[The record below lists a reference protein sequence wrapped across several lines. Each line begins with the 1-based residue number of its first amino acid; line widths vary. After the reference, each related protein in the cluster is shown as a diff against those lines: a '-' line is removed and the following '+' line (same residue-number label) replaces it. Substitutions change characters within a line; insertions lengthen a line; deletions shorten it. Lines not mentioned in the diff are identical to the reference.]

1 MKQTSFILSVL
12 SLITAIT
19 FGTIYLVNNKK
30 TSNVNEEESTEITA
44 CAGDIVYVNLDQI
57 IMGYDFASDLRS
69 AIEVKFQKIQ
79 EEVQR
84 RSKKFEKDYN
94 AWMEKVNK
102 GLITRSVAE
111 AQQAKLQKQQE
122 ELAKYA
128 SQQEQIMQEEE
139 IVMMNQI
146 GDAIKTFL
154 DNYNAEKGY
163 AMILTNN
170 GGAPVITADPGLN
183 ITEDVLAKLNAE
195 YVASKNSKNSKNEE

>member
-19 FGTIYLVNNKK
+19 FGTIYLVNSKK

-44 CAGDIVYVNLDQI
+44 SAGDIVYVNLDQI

-69 AIEVKFQKIQ
+69 AVEVKFQKIQ

-111 AQQAKLQKQQE
+111 SQQAKLQKQQE

-195 YVASKNSKNSKNEE
+195 YVASKNSKNEE

>member
-1 MKQTSFILSVL
+1 MKKISFILSVV

-19 FGTIYLVNNKK
+19 FGTLYLVNNAK
-30 TSNVNEEESTEITA
+30 TTTANEEESTEITA
-44 CAGDIVYVNLDQI
+44 NAGDIVYVNLDQI
-57 IMGYDFASDLRS
+57 IMGYDFASDLR
-69 AIEVKFQKIQ
+69 AAVEVKVQKIQ

-84 RSKKFEKDYN
+84 RGKKFEKDYN
-94 AWMEKVNK
+94 TWMEKVNK

-111 AQQAKLQKQQE
+111 SQQAKLQKQQE
-122 ELAKYA
+122 ERAKYA
-128 SQQEQIMQEEE
+128 AEQEQIIQEEE

-170 GGAPVITADPGLN
+170 GGAPVITADPGLD
-183 ITEDVLAKLNAE
+183 ITEDVLTKLNEE
-195 YVASKNSKNSKNEE
+195 YIASKNTKE

>member
-44 CAGDIVYVNLDQI
+44 SAGDIVYVNLDQI

-69 AIEVKFQKIQ
+69 AVEVNFQKIQ
-79 EEVQR
+79 EQVKR

-111 AQQAKLQKQQE
+111 SQQAKLQKQQE

-195 YVASKNSKNSKNEE
+195 YVASKNSKNEE

>member
-1 MKQTSFILSVL
+1 MKKISFILSVV

-19 FGTIYLVNNKK
+19 FGTLYLVNNAK
-30 TSNVNEEESTEITA
+30 TTTADEEESTEITA
-44 CAGDIVYVNLDQI
+44 NAGDIVYVNLDQI
-57 IMGYDFASDLRS
+57 IMGYDFASDLR
-69 AIEVKFQKIQ
+69 AAVEVKVQKIQ
-79 EEVQR
+79 EDVQR
-84 RSKKFEKDYN
+84 RGKKFEKDYN
-94 AWMEKVNK
+94 TWMEKVNK

-111 AQQAKLQKQQE
+111 SQQAKLQKQQE

-128 SQQEQIMQEEE
+128 AEQEQIIQEEE

-170 GGAPVITADPGLN
+170 GGAPVITADPGLD
-183 ITEDVLAKLNAE
+183 ITEDVLTKLNEE
-195 YVASKNSKNSKNEE
+195 YIASKNTKE

>member
-1 MKQTSFILSVL
+1 MKKISFILSVV

-19 FGTIYLVNNKK
+19 FGTLYLVNNAK
-30 TSNVNEEESTEITA
+30 TTTADEEESTEITA
-44 CAGDIVYVNLDQI
+44 NAGDIVYVNLDQI
-57 IMGYDFASDLRS
+57 IMGYDFASDLR
-69 AIEVKFQKIQ
+69 AAVEVKVQKIQ

-84 RSKKFEKDYN
+84 RGKKFEKDYN
-94 AWMEKVNK
+94 TWMEKVNK

-111 AQQAKLQKQQE
+111 SQQAKLQKQQE

-128 SQQEQIMQEEE
+128 AEQEQIIQEEE

-170 GGAPVITADPGLN
+170 GGAPVITADPGLD
-183 ITEDVLAKLNAE
+183 ITEDVLTKLNEE
-195 YVASKNSKNSKNEE
+195 YIASKNTKE

>member
-1 MKQTSFILSVL
+1 MKKISFILSVV

-19 FGTIYLVNNKK
+19 FGTLYLVNNAK
-30 TSNVNEEESTEITA
+30 TTTANEEESTEITA
-44 CAGDIVYVNLDQI
+44 NAGDIVYVNLDQI
-57 IMGYDFASDLRS
+57 IMGYDFASDLR
-69 AIEVKFQKIQ
+69 AAVEVKVQKIQ

-84 RSKKFEKDYN
+84 RGKKFEKDYN
-94 AWMEKVNK
+94 TWMEKVNK

-111 AQQAKLQKQQE
+111 SQQAKLQKQQE

-128 SQQEQIMQEEE
+128 AEQEQIIQEEE

-163 AMILTNN
+163 AMILTQFF
-170 GGAPVITADPGLN
+170 I
-183 ITEDVLAKLNAE
+183 
-195 YVASKNSKNSKNEE
+195 

>member
-1 MKQTSFILSVL
+1 MKKISFILSVV

-19 FGTIYLVNNKK
+19 FGTLYLVNNAK
-30 TSNVNEEESTEITA
+30 TTTADEEESTEITA
-44 CAGDIVYVNLDQI
+44 NAGDIVYVNLDQI
-57 IMGYDFASDLRS
+57 IMGYDFASDLR
-69 AIEVKFQKIQ
+69 AAVEVKVQKIQ
-79 EEVQR
+79 EDVQR
-84 RSKKFEKDYN
+84 RGTKFEKDYN
-94 AWMEKVNK
+94 TWMEKVNK

-111 AQQAKLQKQQE
+111 SQQAKLQKQQE

-128 SQQEQIMQEEE
+128 AEQEQIIQEEE

-170 GGAPVITADPGLN
+170 GGAPVITADPGLD
-183 ITEDVLAKLNAE
+183 ITEDVLTKLNEE
-195 YVASKNSKNSKNEE
+195 YIASKNTKE

>member
-1 MKQTSFILSVL
+1 MKKISFILSVV

-19 FGTIYLVNNKK
+19 FGTLYLVNNAK
-30 TSNVNEEESTEITA
+30 TTTANEEESTEITA
-44 CAGDIVYVNLDQI
+44 NAGDIVYVNLDQI
-57 IMGYDFASDLRS
+57 IMGYDFASDLR
-69 AIEVKFQKIQ
+69 AAVEVKVQKIQ

-84 RSKKFEKDYN
+84 RGKKFEKDYN
-94 AWMEKVNK
+94 TWMEKVNK

-111 AQQAKLQKQQE
+111 SQQAKLQKQQE

-128 SQQEQIMQEEE
+128 AEQEQIIQEEE

-170 GGAPVITADPGLN
+170 GGAPVITADPGLD
-183 ITEDVLAKLNAE
+183 ITEDVLTKLNEE
-195 YVASKNSKNSKNEE
+195 YIASKNTKE